1 MRLILA
7 LSVLVSLAQS
17 YKSYDG
23 HQVKQHSRE
32 RSEQTTEMI
41 QVLRTT
47 QLDITASDLLRE
59 VMLEADLDFWKEPAP
74 GKSADMYV
82 RMNSAHVGSCGG
94 QFAARSHSSCSGPDH
109 TLVPEIC

>member
-74 GKSADMYV
+74 GKSADILVSEAQMSSV
-82 RMNSAHVGSCGG
+82 TAWLK
-94 QFAARSHSSCSGPDH
+94 SHGIGYSIM
-109 TLVPEIC
+109 VENVQR